1 MTAQRQPHELIL
13 RARQG
18 DRKSFGEVASI
29 AEHLIRNAA
38 QKKAWTQLSLAAEIA
53 ARAESPSKQ
62 LRRDERFN
70 RLEKALRGLK
80 ADHREVIM
88 LARIEGLRAKDIALR
103 MNRSEDAVHKLLA
116 RALLRLKESFGDTE
130 SLSLP
135 HRHIAAEGN
144 RDGE

>member
-38 QKKAWTQLSLAAEIA
+38 QKKAWTQLRLAAEIA

-62 LRRDERFN
+62 LRRDERFSLIWFV
-70 RLEKALRGLK
+70 RCLPEYRKK
-80 ADHREVIM
+80 EHSMEYVW
-88 LARIEGLRAKDIALR
+88 
-103 MNRSEDAVHKLLA
+103 AVVTLCV
-116 RALLRLKESFGDTE
+116 
-130 SLSLP
+130 LSVFSNTAFAQP
-135 HRHIAAEGN
+135 CQFEANH
-144 RDGE
+144 